1 MTREVYRR
9 ILGLRVRLG
18 EVRLQAPGFSAVYE
32 TSTLCPPTDDR
43 TVEKGSARHVLEL
56 YSAFF
61 FFLNCGVNNNM
72 QEILAP
78 RLHLVALVLLY
89 DGRGAQKTFEM
100 MLEEGLFIRLMDLV
114 QKTRDEDRM
123 LWRSLIELLYEMSR
137 IQRLRRE
144 DLGKI
149 SS

>member
-1 MTREVYRR
+1 VKFIDEYLVSEYDWAKCAYKLLDSPLFTKHRHYVRR
-9 ILGLRVRLG
+9 RMIGRLRKVRLATFWSSIQ
-18 EVRLQAPGFSAVYE
+18 L
-32 TSTLCPPTDDR
+32 
-43 TVEKGSARHVLEL
+43 
-56 YSAFF
+56 FF
-61 FFLNCGVNNNM
+61 GNCGVNNNM
-72 QEILAP
+72 QEVLAP

>member
-1 MTREVYRR
+1 MT
-9 ILGLRVRLG
+9 
-18 EVRLQAPGFSAVYE
+18 
-32 TSTLCPPTDDR
+32 
-43 TVEKGSARHVLEL
+43 
-56 YSAFF
+56 
-61 FFLNCGVNNNM
+61 
-72 QEILAP
+72 P
-78 RLHLVALVLLY
+78 RLHLIALILLY
-89 DGRGAQKTFEM
+89 DGRGTQKTFEM

-144 DLGKI
+144 DLGR